1 MLRNI
6 WKTLLCENGL
16 DKLRNSDLFYSI
28 KTNTPCVHSVM
39 ILICVNTHVYIN

>member
-16 DKLRNSDLFYSI
+16 DKLRNSVTYFTVL
-28 KTNTPCVHSVM
+28 KR
-39 ILICVNTHVYIN
+39 THLVFIQ